1 MFRRAFRVVA
11 SVGVGALVLGSLAVP
26 SDASNLTQARTQAQG
41 VTDDEILIVA
51 LVPDLDE
58 LRARGI
64 NLAAKLTTGQFL
76 KRWQGYADAFGP
88 INGRKVVVKA
98 VGWNPTDAT
107 SQSTSCIKA
116 VQDNKPFLVVNAS
129 GYRAAYI
136 PCITVDN
143 NTPMI
148 SGDPGYGAVAKAS
161 GNKLLNLGLPS
172 ETAGSTTAQF
182 VAKAGLVPKSAKIGI
197 LSNNDPQ
204 IKAAG
209 DVLEAEL
216 EERGYDVVQKIEL
229 NGLAADATLIARE
242 GATAVTTMKAAGV
255 DTVFLPQ
262 AFIALGGF
270 FEEVARSN
278 AGFKMFALDGQAATC
293 TMDSA
298 ARAPAAA
305 VGTPCIT
312 VNDTRSVATKDG
324 VKPDN
329 DFEAKCREQFDDFM
343 GETSVPGA
351 PNGDVTVN
359 GVNYTEDF
367 AFAECTISSLLY
379 PAMKKAGKKLTW
391 DKVHAN
397 LIKTTKAPAAYLS
410 NGEGG
415 FAKNKPYFTNQVHL
429 VTLTGANETTAK
441 DANGTFNGCTIPR
454 PCWVPSEVDGKE
466 WFPIAGAAKN

>member
-11 SVGVGALVLGSLAVP
+11 SAGVGVLVVGGLTVP
-26 SDASNLTQARTQAQG
+26 TEASTRTQAQG

-64 NLAAKLTTGQFL
+64 NLPAKLTTGAFL
-76 KRWQGYADAFGP
+76 ERWQGYADEYGP

-107 SQSTSCIKA
+107 SQATSCTKA

-143 NTPMI
+143 NTPMF
-148 SGDPGYGAVAKAS
+148 SGDPGYAEVAKVS
-161 GNKLLNLGLPS
+161 GKKLFNLGVPS
-172 ETAGSTTAQF
+172 EIAGATTAQF
-182 VAKAGLVPKSAKIGI
+182 VARAELVPKTAKVGI

-204 IKAAG
+204 IKAAA
-209 DVLEAEL
+209 DALEAGL
-216 EERGYDVVQKIEL
+216 EKRGYDVVSKIEL
-229 NGLAADATLIARE
+229 NGLAADATLMARE
-242 GATAVTTMKAAGV
+242 GATAVATMKAAGV

-298 ARAPAAA
+298 ARAPATAA
-305 VGTPCIT
+305 GTPCIT
-312 VNDTRSVATKDG
+312 HNDTRSVPTKDG
-324 VKPDN
+324 IKPDN
-329 DFEAKCREQFDDFM
+329 EFEAKCRAEFDAFM
-343 GETSVPGA
+343 NEESTPGA
-351 PNGDVTVN
+351 PNGDVVVN
-359 GVNYTEDF
+359 GVTYTEDF
-367 AFAECTISSLLY
+367 AFAECTISNLLY
-379 PAMKKAGKKLTW
+379 PAMKQAGKKLTW

-397 LIKTTKAPAAYLS
+397 LVKTTKAPAAYLS

-415 FAKNKPYFTNQVHL
+415 FGKNKQYFANQVHL
-429 VTLTGANETTAK
+429 VTLTAAGDTTPK
-441 DANGTFNGCTIPR
+441 DANGMFNGCTIPR
-454 PCWVPSEVDGKE
+454 PCWVPSEIDGKE
-466 WFPIAGAAKN
+466 WYPIASSSQS